1 MASSRLAFET
11 GVFFD
16 SSQNRSAMG
25 LLQISV
31 VLVVLGGGDCRCWEC
46 RAASASIRSRGMIVF
61 FVFLWFFVQFGRCN
75 GLCILFMFLYLY
87 ILLYDTYLVIQI
99 CTLKK
104 SASADDTT
112 RFVPSFVII
121 LGSPKARTTV
131 LVHR

>member
-1 MASSRLAFET
+1 MASSCLAFET

-16 SSQNRSAMG
+16 SSQNRLAMG

-104 SASADDTT
+104 AHLPMIRHGLFLRSLLFWGPRRPEQQS
-112 RFVPSFVII
+112 
-121 LGSPKARTTV
+121 
-131 LVHR
+131 